1 MAGPV
6 HNTDLQAVNHFQL
19 SAFWMEGQ
27 GFSSFPL
34 ERQSYVF
41 NIPGFSGDL
50 WAQRTSLLCSQ
61 QGLASY
67 QVDTGYAAIKF
78 M

>member
-50 WAQRTSLLCSQ
+50 WAQ
-61 QGLASY
+61 GLSCCVSSKKVVGVIA
-67 QVDTGYAAIKF
+67 
-78 M
+78 

>member
-50 WAQRTSLLCSQ
+50 WAQGPLCCAPTPFIQPRLLS
-61 QGLASY
+61 S
-67 QVDTGYAAIKF
+67 TGT
-78 M
+78 